1 MKATSTAPSQEYVE
15 ETVCGVTVID
25 LRRRLAFEEEAL
37 PYLDA
42 VYRLALRMSADPILA
57 EDLAQET
64 MLRAFRSW
72 EQYKAGTNVRA
83 WLFTILRNT
92 LISEYRNRRRQVES
106 VDVSDVEGHTVFAD
120 VQEVD
125 PAGRFFDQLVD
136 EEVAAAVYSLPDDF
150 KEAVVLS
157 DVEGMS
163 YHEISEVIG
172 VPIGTVKSRLHRARQ
187 ALQSSLYDYA
197 VEMGYVASV
206 MTRVN

>member
-1 MKATSTAPSQEYVE
+1 M
-15 ETVCGVTVID
+15 
-25 LRRRLAFEEEAL
+25 
-37 PYLDA
+37 
-42 VYRLALRMSADPILA
+42 
-57 EDLAQET
+57 
-64 MLRAFRSW
+64 
-72 EQYKAGTNVRA
+72 
-83 WLFTILRNT
+83 
-92 LISEYRNRRRQVES
+92 
-106 VDVSDVEGHTVFAD
+106 FAD